1 MHHILIE
8 LIGTKC
14 LSPLTEI
21 KCQKL
26 FDAIGITVGNLDNR
40 SQCFTMCCCLDVFA
54 WGMKPNVYYLE
65 VSILP
70 RERVSQSTTADFF
83 LMFKLAVEKRERLIQ
98 VNSTFAVKPQFHT
111 EQRPSLSQEH
121 SGLSVPISHC
131 CLCALSK
138 GQTDFGRQH
147 SAQQTAR

>member
-1 MHHILIE
+1 MFIILRYPF
-8 LIGTKC
+8 C
-14 LSPLTEI
+14 LGKECPKAPLQI
-21 KCQKL
+21 
-26 FDAIGITVGNLDNR
+26 
-40 SQCFTMCCCLDVFA
+40 
-54 WGMKPNVYYLE
+54 
-65 VSILP
+65 
-70 RERVSQSTTADFF
+70 FF
-83 LMFKLAVEKRERLIQ
+83 LMFKLAVEKPERLIQ